1 MIGGDA
7 MVLRDCTGVAAECEP
22 TAECFILG
30 PGNHLCEVVGGPEI
44 EREERPP
51 GNLPGAFDLADLATS
66 WT

>member
-1 MIGGDA
+1 VRTDGGVSFSTPA
-7 MVLRDCTGVAAECEP
+7 T
-22 TAECFILG
+22 T
-30 PGNHLCEVVGGPEI
+30 CEVVGGPEI